1 MHEWTLLI
9 FTLLT
14 QTSVGLMLLAAIYG
28 WLLKQQS
35 GNEGLYQALRPVLL
49 LASAASVIGLAVSFL
64 HIGYPLNAL
73 NAIRNFGTSWMAR
86 EIVLTSAFIGA
97 SCLTTLIALRQQKI
111 CLWQI
116 AVCAVIGIA
125 DLAAMG
131 EIYRHTSVI
140 AWLPFNTHFSF
151 FGTMLIAGPI
161 VVLLIVRSDSV
172 AAQRLTVIAT
182 LCILVAIAMQLVALP
197 AYISSVEQL
206 ARTAVVTFPL
216 DSLTP
221 FHQQSSLRIVRW
233 LLSLAGAALLAYSV
247 WRRREQTARMLLLS
261 SAGLL
266 LSAEIV
272 GRYMFYS
279 VHG

>member
-1 MHEWTLLI
+1 MHEWTLLV

-14 QTSVGLMLLAAIYG
+14 QTSMGLMLLAAIYG
-28 WLLKQQS
+28 CLLNQQS
-35 GNEGLYQALRPVLL
+35 GKEMLYQALRPVLL
-49 LASAASVIGLAVSFL
+49 LASATSVIGLAVSFL

-73 NAIRNFGTSWMAR
+73 NAIRNFSTSWMAR

-97 SCLTTLIALRQQKI
+97 TCLTALIALRQRKI
-111 CLWQI
+111 RLWHI
-116 AVCAVIGIA
+116 VVCALIGIA
-125 DLAAMG
+125 DLVAMG
-131 EIYRHTSVI
+131 ETYRQTSVI

-151 FGTMLIAGPI
+151 FGTMLIAGSI
-161 VVLLIVRSDSV
+161 VALLVVKSGSV
-172 AAQRLTVIAT
+172 AAQRLTIIAT
-182 LCILVAIAMQLVALP
+182 LCIVAAVAMQLVALP

-221 FHQQSSLRIVRW
+221 FHQQGNLRTVRW
-233 LLSLAGAALLAYSV
+233 LLSLAGAALLVYSV
-247 WRRREQTARMLLLS
+247 WRCRTQTARSLLFS
-261 SAGLL
+261 AAGLL
-266 LSAEIV
+266 LCAEIV